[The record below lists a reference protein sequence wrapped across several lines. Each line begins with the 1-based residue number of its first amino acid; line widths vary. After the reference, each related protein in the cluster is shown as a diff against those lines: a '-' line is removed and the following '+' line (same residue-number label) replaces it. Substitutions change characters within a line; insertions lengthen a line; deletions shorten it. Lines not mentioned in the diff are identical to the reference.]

1 MDTGSA
7 VTLMSLHRAG
17 SLVAAGGADRTVRV
31 LDVAGMRRVRT
42 LKGANTPLRALEFSS
57 DGRWI
62 LGAATDGA
70 VLVWDVPAARL
81 LQTMRMS
88 ADSPVVGLSLSPTMD
103 MLATVHEGRRGV
115 YLWANSQMYTA
126 PGGAAAAAVAEG
138 EEGEEA
144 GEAGGVKEMMVD
156 LPRLHAEVSDGGE
169 IVLGPEPA
177 PEGEGEEEEIG
188 AGTGGDAG
196 KGTGNGAGGI
206 DVSAGRPEVAEPVA
220 PGMATMALLPR
231 TQWLGLLVGFFIA
244 KHSSSPKVLQ
254 MMSINQPPPPF
265 EGDRP

>member
-1 MDTGSA
+1 MG
-7 VTLMSLHRAG
+7 RAG
-17 SLVAAGGADRTVRV
+17 RAPAADHAHVGRLPGRV
-31 LDVAGMRRVRT
+31 VQVDPIKPT
-42 LKGANTPLRALEFSS
+42 LKAPGVKLFKLKYGRLVSNFGFKFKLR
-57 DGRWI
+57 RY
-62 LGAATDGA
+62 T
-70 VLVWDVPAARL
+70 
-81 LQTMRMS
+81 
-88 ADSPVVGLSLSPTMD
+88 PVVGLSLSPTMD

-177 PEGEGEEEEIG
+177 EEGEGEEEEIG

-206 DVSAGRPEVAEPVA
+206 DVSAGRPEA
-220 PGMATMALLPR
+220 GTH
-231 TQWLGLLVGFFIA
+231 G
-244 KHSSSPKVLQ
+244 
-254 MMSINQPPPPF
+254 
-265 EGDRP
+265 